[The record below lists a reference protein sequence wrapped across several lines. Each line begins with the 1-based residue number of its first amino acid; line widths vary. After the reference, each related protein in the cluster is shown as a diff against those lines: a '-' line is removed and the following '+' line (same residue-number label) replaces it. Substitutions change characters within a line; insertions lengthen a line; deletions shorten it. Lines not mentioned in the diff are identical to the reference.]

1 MEQIPVTAVKGVGAE
16 RARAL
21 KRLGIH
27 TAQSLLYYFPR
38 SYEDRTLIRRI
49 AELSDGESATVKA
62 EVVGKVRERRYGRA
76 RAVYTATLRDE
87 SGIMTASWFNQRYML
102 NALKEGETY
111 LFFGKV
117 QRLKN
122 AKAMQN
128 PVFEPMEKAGRLTGS
143 IVPVY
148 RLTEGLSQ
156 KVMFSLLENAF
167 ALFKE
172 PFSEYLPGWLLEKEG
187 LCSIDFA
194 LRNIHF
200 PEKPED
206 FREARKRL
214 VFEEFLMLQLAL
226 KGVRNNR
233 QKVRGI
239 PMREEKLSDFMK
251 CLPFAF
257 TRAQSRALNEILEDM
272 KKEAPMRRLLQ
283 GDVGSGKTIVA
294 LGAMVHAI
302 RNGYQSAMMAPTE
315 ILAAQHAESFAPY
328 SEALGIKMA
337 LLTGSVG
344 KKEKDEILKGLL
356 EGEIDLVVGTHA
368 LIEDKVR
375 FSHLG
380 LVVTDEQH
388 RFGVRQREALA
399 GKGAS
404 PHILVM
410 SATPIPR
417 TLASLLYGDL
427 DLSVID
433 ELPPGRKPV
442 ATFAVTENYRKR
454 VYAMVKKTAEEGRQV
469 YVVCPMI
476 EESEVMD
483 TSAVKALYEALTDG
497 ALHGVPMGILHG
509 KMKASEKNEVMQ
521 RFLRRE
527 IMVLVSTTVIEVGV
541 NVPNATVMVIE
552 NAERFGLSQLHQL
565 RGRVGRGSDKSTC
578 VLFYQSTSEV
588 TLARMKTMA
597 ETNDGFK
604 IAEKDLELRGPG
616 DFFGTRQH
624 GLPEMKIANIFEDMG
639 ALTRAQTAAERIL
652 SEDPLLEKE
661 AHRGLRQKAEEGF
674 SFIVTAG

>member
-16 RARAL
+16 RAKAL
-21 KRLGIH
+21 KRLGIL
-27 TAQSLLYYFPR
+27 TAQSLLYYFPS
-38 SYEDRTLIRRI
+38 SYEDRSILRNI
-49 AELSDGESATVKA
+49 AEVQDGESATVRA
-62 EVVGKVRERRYGRA
+62 EVVGKVRERRYGRSQ
-76 RAVYTATLRDE
+76 AVYTAKLRDE
-87 SGIMTASWFNQRYML
+87 SGIITASWFNQRYML
-102 NALKEGETY
+102 NALKEGQKY
-111 LFFGKV
+111 LFYGKV
-117 QRLKN
+117 QWLSN
-122 AKAMQN
+122 AKTMQN
-128 PVFEPMEKAGRLTGS
+128 PVFEPIEKAGRLTGS

-156 KVMFSLLENAF
+156 KVMFSLLENA
-167 ALFKE
+167 LELLKE
-172 PFSEYLPGWLLEKEG
+172 PFLEYFPGWLLEEEG

-194 LRNIHF
+194 LRHIHF

-206 FREARKRL
+206 FRKARKRL
-214 VFEEFLMLQLAL
+214 VFEEFLMMQLAL
-226 KGVRNNR
+226 KRVRNQR
-233 QKVRGI
+233 QTVKGI
-239 PMREEKLSDFMK
+239 PMKKTVLDDLMK
-251 CLPFAF
+251 CLPFSF
-257 TRAQSRALNEILEDM
+257 TKAQSRALNEILEDM
-272 KKEAPMRRLLQ
+272 KKPAPMRRLLQ
-283 GDVGSGKTIVA
+283 GDVGSGKTIIA
-294 LGAMVHAI
+294 LSAMVNTI
-302 RNGYQSAMMAPTE
+302 RNGYQSAIMAPTE
-315 ILAAQHAESFAPY
+315 ILAAQHFESFTPY
-328 SEALGIKMA
+328 CKALGIRMA
-337 LLTGSVG
+337 LLTGSMS
-344 KKEKDEILKGLL
+344 KKEKDEVLKGLGS
-356 EGEIDLVVGTHA
+356 GEIDLVVGTHA

-375 FSHLG
+375 FFRLG

-454 VYAMVKKTAEEGRQV
+454 VYAMVRKTAEEGQQA

-476 EESEVMD
+476 DESEKMD
-483 TSAVKALYEALTDG
+483 TLAVKALYEELKDG
-497 ALHGVPMGILHG
+497 ALHGIPIGILHG

-521 RFLRRE
+521 KFLNRE

-565 RGRVGRGSDKSTC
+565 RGRVGRGSDQATC
-578 VLFYQSTSEV
+578 VLFYQSTSDI

-624 GLPEMKIANIFEDMG
+624 GLPEMKIANVFEDMH
-639 ALTRAQTAAERIL
+639 ALTRAQAAAERIL
-652 SEDPLLEKE
+652 AEDPFLEKKE
-661 AHRGLRQKAEEGF
+661 HSALRKKTEEGF
-674 SFIVTAG
+674 ASIVTME